1 MSMVSN
7 PEGPVG
13 SSCGV
18 LTKSDWIIATT
29 LALATMFFVWTH
41 IHHPIL
47 PMEDASMLLRYSQN
61 FAHGHGIV
69 WNVGEHPVEGATDFL
84 FMLVI
89 GVVSRL
95 TGAGVKSVATGLL
108 LISQAASAA
117 VLYVALRKLYRAP
130 RLLATGFA
138 ALLGAGV
145 GYHYVDTAFSAP
157 FYGLFALLTWCVG
170 VACVQQGVTWRR
182 AIWFGALG
190 FVTGLIRPDGVI
202 LAALILWSVLYGVRR
217 GWLERSNWGE
227 RNNWIEWRR
236 LIVSFG
242 LIFALCGGAYFGWR
256 LHYFG
261 YPFPNP
267 YYIKNAGGAQLGVL
281 KLSARGLVAILLPV
295 LPLAALGLR
304 SRAAFKLLA
313 MWLITVVP
321 FTAVWMFVSP
331 DNNHFSRFQYVM
343 VPLSMLAIGGM
354 TAEWWRNQEGGG
366 KISLDATWTTGLRIP
381 LGAVVL
387 GLFMCGIYYNLHL
400 YTSPFSNRGAQDL
413 AARLKPF
420 AAKNYTMVVTEAGDL
435 PFYSEWRAVDAFGLN
450 DAYVAHHNRKLSE
463 EYLDRYRPEIILY
476 RVWGQFVSVDEFRAQ
491 LGGPEVKS
499 TGLLTTTDMF
509 LNRYARE
516 RGYVLAAIW
525 GAEQCQADVY
535 WVRPDFADRDAVL
548 SAIRDHPYY
557 TQDTGKLSSN
567 FAGVPAPSVPC
578 LVP

>member
-1 MSMVSN
+1 MGDSR
-7 PEGPVG
+7 GFA
-13 SSCGV
+13 SSTV
-18 LTKSDWIIATT
+18 TKLTKNDWIIATL
-29 LALATMFFVWTH
+29 LALATMYFVWTH

-61 FAHGHGIV
+61 FALGHGIV

-84 FMLVI
+84 YMLTI

-95 TGAGVKSVATGLL
+95 TGVGVKAVATGLL
-108 LISQAASAA
+108 LISHAVSAA
-117 VLYVALRKLYRAP
+117 VLYGALRKLYRAP
-130 RLLATGFA
+130 RLLAAGFA

-202 LAALILWSVLYGVRR
+202 LAVLILCSVLYGVRS

-227 RNNWIEWRR
+227 RNDWIKWRR

-242 LIFALCGGAYFGWR
+242 LIFAVCGGAYFGWR

-267 YYIKNAGGAQLGVL
+267 YYIKNAGGAQFGVL

-354 TAEWWRNQEGGG
+354 TAEWWRAQEGGG
-366 KISLDATWTTGLRIP
+366 KVSLDATWTTGLRIP

-387 GLFMCGIYYNLHL
+387 GLIVCGIYYNLHL
-400 YTSPFSNRGAQDL
+400 STAQFSNRGAQDL
-413 AARLKPF
+413 AARLKPY

-435 PFYSEWRAVDAFGLN
+435 PFYSEWRAIDAFGLN
-450 DAYVAHHNRKLSE
+450 DAYVAHHGRQLSE
-463 EYLDRYRPEIILY
+463 EYLDSYRPEIILY
-476 RVWGQFVSVDEFRAQ
+476 RVRGIYGSVDEFRAQ
-491 LGGPEVKS
+491 LGQGDVR
-499 TGLLTTTDMF
+499 TTDF
-509 LNRYARE
+509 LTANDMLLDHYARQ

-525 GAEQCQADVY
+525 GAEQCDADLY
-535 WVRPDFADRDAVL
+535 WVRSDFADRDAVI

-557 TQDTGKLSSN
+557 TQDTGQLAYDFRAAS
-567 FAGVPAPSVPC
+567 APTAPC
-578 LVP
+578 RVN